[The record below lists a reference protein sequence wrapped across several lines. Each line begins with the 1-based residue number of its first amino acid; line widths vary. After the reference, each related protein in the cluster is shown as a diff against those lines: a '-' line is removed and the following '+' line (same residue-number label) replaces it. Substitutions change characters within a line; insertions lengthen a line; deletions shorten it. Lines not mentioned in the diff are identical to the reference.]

1 MLGETRRKEKAFFL
15 GLIFSESMS
24 GFYDLW
30 CLATECCGYWVAQL
44 CSMFCNPMD
53 CSTPGFP
60 VLHYLREFA
69 QTHVHDDGHES
80 MMSSTICCPL
90 FLLLSI
96 FPTTKVFSNES
107 ALLIRWAKY
116 WNFSFSISPSSE
128 YSGLISFKI
137 GSFDLLA
144 VQVTLKSLLQ
154 HHSSKASVLRRSVSL
169 WSTSHI
175 STWLLEKP

>member
-15 GLIFSESMS
+15 GLIFSESIS

-30 CLATECCGYWVAQL
+30 CLATECCGYWVTQL

-60 VLHYLREFA
+60 ILHYLWEFA

-80 MMSSTICCPL
+80 MMSSNICCPL

-96 FPTTKVFSNES
+96 FPTTRVFSNELGLHIWCQSIGAS
-107 ALLIRWAKY
+107 A
-116 WNFSFSISPSSE
+116 S
-128 YSGLISFKI
+128 
-137 GSFDLLA
+137 
-144 VQVTLKSLLQ
+144 
-154 HHSSKASVLRRSVSL
+154 ASVLPMNMQGWFPLGWTVLVSL
-169 WSTSHI
+169 QSRGLSRGFFSATVLYYI
-175 STWLLEKP
+175 